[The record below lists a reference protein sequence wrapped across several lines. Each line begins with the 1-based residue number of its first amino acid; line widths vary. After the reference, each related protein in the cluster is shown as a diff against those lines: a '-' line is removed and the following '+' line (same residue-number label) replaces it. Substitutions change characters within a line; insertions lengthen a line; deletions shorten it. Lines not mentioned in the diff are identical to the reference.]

1 MAAAETFLIGL
12 DFGTESARGVLIDIA
27 DGRQVASHTHPYA
40 HGVMTAALPG
50 GTVLPQG
57 FALQDAADYREA
69 AEAILAAL
77 GSGRHVAGIGIGF
90 TASTPLPARADGT
103 ALSALHPDDPHAYVK
118 LWKHAAAQ
126 PYAASINR
134 RGGAFLANFGGKL
147 SGEWLLAKAAQIRA
161 EAPGIWAEADRF
173 IEAGDWLVWQ
183 LTGIE
188 ARSLDFAAY
197 KAQFSAGS
205 GYPDDTVPG
214 LSGRL
219 TPPRPVGSAAGPLS
233 AAWRSRTGILG
244 EAAVAVA
251 MIDSHVVLPAVGGV
265 SPGTLVGALGTSA
278 AYLLLA
284 ETARPLP
291 FGIEGVAHGAAL
303 PDLWCYEA
311 GQAGFGDVLAWFVG
325 AFPRAEARSES
336 FRLYDASA
344 ARLEP
349 GDSRLLALDWWSGN
363 RVPFADSALSGLIA
377 GFSLQTTSTH
387 IYRALLEALCFGA
400 RSIVDHF
407 RAGNLAV
414 DRVVLT
420 SGMTRRD
427 PLLLQIMA
435 DVQRTEILVPD
446 ILNPTAVGAAIH
458 GAVAGGVVADFTE
471 GAARFGARAYD
482 RFQPDAR
489 RAAIYEGL
497 YQQYRDLA
505 ASRTVR
511 QTLHRLRAATPDP
524 EAPSGMETAGA
535 GGEAALTA
543 TGRN

>member
-1 MAAAETFLIGL
+1 MVGAESFLIGL
-12 DFGTESARGVLIDIA
+12 DFGTESARGVLLDVA
-27 DGRQVASHTHPYA
+27 DGSQIASHAFPYR
-40 HGVMTAALPG
+40 HGVMTAALPD
-50 GTVLPQG
+50 GTGLPRG
-57 FALQDAADYREA
+57 FALQDAADYVEA
-69 AEAILAAL
+69 AEVILAAL
-77 GSGRHVAGIGIGF
+77 GSGRRIAGIGLGF
-90 TASTPLPARADGT
+90 TASSPLPARADGT
-103 ALSALHPDDPHAYVK
+103 ALSALYPSDPHSYVK

-134 RGGAFLANFGGKL
+134 GGGAFLDNFGGKV
-147 SGEWLLAKAAQIRA
+147 SGEWLLAKAAQIQA
-161 EAPGIWAEADRF
+161 EAPIIWREADRF

-183 LTGIE
+183 LTGVE

-205 GYPDDTVPG
+205 GYPSDTVPG
-214 LSGRL
+214 LLERL
-219 TPPRPVGSAAGPLS
+219 SAPLPVGSSAGRLN
-233 AAWRSRTGILG
+233 AAWQARTGILG
-244 EAAVAVA
+244 EPAVAVA
-251 MIDSHVVLPAVGGV
+251 VIDSHVVLPAVGGV

-284 ETARPLP
+284 DTDRPLP

-311 GQAGFGDVLAWFVG
+311 GQAGFGDVLAWFVS
-325 AFPRAEARSES
+325 AFPRAEERSES
-336 FRLYDASA
+336 FRLYDAA
-344 ARLEP
+344 AAMLQP

-363 RVPFADSALSGLIA
+363 RVPYADSALSGLIA
-377 GFSLQTTSTH
+377 GFGLHTTSTH

-420 SGMTRRD
+420 SGLTRRN

-435 DVQRTEILVPD
+435 DVQATEILVPD

-458 GAVAGGVVADFTE
+458 GAVAAGVVADFPE
-471 GAARFGARAYD
+471 GSARFGARAYD
-482 RFQPDAR
+482 RFEPDAR
-489 RAAIYEGL
+489 RAAIYEVL
-497 YQQYRDLA
+497 YRQYRDLA

-511 QTLHRLRAATPDP
+511 QTLSQLGAGVVEPTTISGTAAAGRA
-524 EAPSGMETAGA
+524 ETAR
-535 GGEAALTA
+535 TA
-543 TGRN
+543 IGRN